1 MASVQTTVDVQS
13 AHVLSEDCFDMWHD
27 YMNLSALL
35 QRLCNR
41 RQVDPEEPKQEPA
54 APWRIIQT
62 QSSAET
68 SSVSSLSDSSCGGSP
83 ADYCRFCKQNGETR
97 QVYRSHA
104 LRSDDRKVIC
114 PILRNYTCPICGATG
129 DRAHT
134 RKYCPQA
141 QREDAA
147 RMLPAYKFW

>member
-1 MASVQTTVDVQS
+1 
-13 AHVLSEDCFDMWHD
+13 MWHD

-35 QRLCNR
+35 CAQRLRN
-41 RQVDPEEPKQEPA
+41 PEEPKQEPA
-54 APWRIIQT
+54 AQLRIIRT

-68 SSVSSLSDSSCGGSP
+68 DSVSSLSDTSSGGSP
-83 ADYCRFCKQNGETR
+83 AEYCSFCKQNGETKR
-97 QVYRSHA
+97 VYRSHA
-104 LRSDDRKVIC
+104 LRSGDRKVTC

-141 QREDAA
+141 RREEAA
-147 RMLPAYKFW
+147 RMLPSYKFW